1 MTAATTTASTAATA
15 SPVRAVD
22 AEAAGRQVEEILDR
36 LEADGGPGS
45 RAAGDELVRALMR
58 FYGAGLARVLD
69 LLAAPHT
76 AAPHTA
82 PLEALLADSRVAA
95 LLTLHDL
102 HPEDLRTRV
111 ERALTAVPGQPFEL
125 VGLDEATATVTVRR
139 AEAAGC
145 GCPNTLEAGRESVE
159 AALACFAPE
168 ATVMEMD
175 ADADA
180 ASVGPLLQI
189 GARPETVSGAGR

>member
-1 MTAATTTASTAATA
+1 MTAATTAASTT
-15 SPVRAVD
+15 PVRAVD

-69 LLAAPHT
+69 LLAAPTGDT
-76 AAPHTA
+76 AHAA

-111 ERALTAVPGQPFEL
+111 ERALAAVQGQPFEL
-125 VGLDEATATVTVRR
+125 VGLDEAAATATVRR
-139 AEAAGC
+139 AEAGGC

-168 ATVMEMD
+168 VTVIEQD
-175 ADADA
+175 AEVTSA
-180 ASVGPLLQI
+180 APLLQI
-189 GARPETVSGAGR
+189 GARPETVSGARR